1 MTAVASGNL
10 ASEGLRSGS
19 AAGGA
24 NGRRLDS
31 SSAATVALSAA
42 ARTVAGVQM
51 MAEAGLMHS
60 RANSSAAA
68 ANGTARSWTP
78 SSRHV
83 PTASTSTTTVNDP
96 TPPQRSGVGNGAA
109 ASGGGATTGVGYS
122 GSGGG
127 GGVTVGGTVE
137 QSLQPNQ
144 RRWGVGEA
152 GVPGPWSGHVPP
164 APSTGPPA
172 QTGERG
178 VGDRQ
183 LTSEH
188 VEAAQSAGGGGS
200 ADVPSSREG
209 ERERERERDI
219 TRALGR
225 QQLGPPPPH
234 TPRLSVS
241 QRRMTAMGGG
251 GGASGPRPE
260 GETRRNEDG
269 HREEDRNREGFLAE
283 HRSREERRSRD
294 EHRTGTLDPS
304 APAPYLVTAA
314 RDAARSAAAAAVA
327 AGLSA
332 EALGRDA
339 SVRVPCAAPDSEMIE
354 GGYLLAAPGCESSGG
369 GAWDRLW
376 CLKSSFDASF
386 DARLESVDPGSG
398 FGDLHDG
405 QWKVL
410 VLQSHRLQG
419 TLHLMGTR
427 RGCNKCRCDLAE
439 VLVYDSVLPE
449 EEVHQVATHLKCK
462 YRIDPPDP
470 PPAPDEKISKS
481 LLVRRLCSMPQ
492 AAGASVRLDIPKWL
506 ERYGLCFEVVETI
519 AQGRP
524 LPRWFSAEIEPPA
537 HELARESPHRTSSST
552 SSPPLSSLLP
562 PPALSEGGA
571 AGGDAVPRMPPI
583 IRHGPR
589 MMQTVEALFDRNR
602 CGSNA
607 TLDVQRTRVEFSG
620 MATVLLT
627 SPVPPEGVH
636 VMQFEVHGR
645 DQCLVGIASPDCDVE
660 TYLGHRRGGYGFFAA
675 EGTLKIDG
683 DWKGGHGLSKFKR
696 GDRVGVHVDMSR
708 RTLQFS
714 LSRCV
719 PLPSPEAPA
728 AVYIYIYIYYIM

>member
-1 MTAVASGNL
+1 M
-10 ASEGLRSGS
+10 
-19 AAGGA
+19 
-24 NGRRLDS
+24 
-31 SSAATVALSAA
+31 
-42 ARTVAGVQM
+42 
-51 MAEAGLMHS
+51 
-60 RANSSAAA
+60 
-68 ANGTARSWTP
+68 
-78 SSRHV
+78 
-83 PTASTSTTTVNDP
+83 
-96 TPPQRSGVGNGAA
+96 
-109 ASGGGATTGVGYS
+109 
-122 GSGGG
+122 
-127 GGVTVGGTVE
+127 
-137 QSLQPNQ
+137 
-144 RRWGVGEA
+144 
-152 GVPGPWSGHVPP
+152 
-164 APSTGPPA
+164 
-172 QTGERG
+172 
-178 VGDRQ
+178 
-183 LTSEH
+183 
-188 VEAAQSAGGGGS
+188 
-200 ADVPSSREG
+200 
-209 ERERERERDI
+209 
-219 TRALGR
+219 
-225 QQLGPPPPH
+225 
-234 TPRLSVS
+234 
-241 QRRMTAMGGG
+241 
-251 GGASGPRPE
+251 
-260 GETRRNEDG
+260 
-269 HREEDRNREGFLAE
+269 
-283 HRSREERRSRD
+283 
-294 EHRTGTLDPS
+294 DPS

-314 RDAARSAAAAAVA
+314 RDAARSAAAAAA
-327 AGLSA
+327 ASGSSA

-354 GGYLLAAPGCESSGG
+354 GGYLLAAPGCESSSG
-369 GAWDRLW
+369 GAWDRMW
-376 CLKSSFDASF
+376 CLKSSL

-427 RGCNKCRCDLAE
+427 RGYNKCRADLAE

-470 PPAPDEKISKS
+470 TAAPDEKISKS
-481 LLVRRLCSMPQ
+481 LLVRRLCGMPQ

-537 HELARESPHRTSSST
+537 HELARESPHDASSSA

-571 AGGDAVPRMPPI
+571 GGDTVPRVPPI

-589 MMQTVEALFDRNR
+589 MMQTVEALFDPNR

-683 DWKGGHGLSKFKR
+683 DWKGGHGLCKFKR
-696 GDRVGVHVDMSR
+696 GDRVAVHVDMSR

-714 LSRCV
+714 VSRCV
-719 PLPSPEAPA
+719 AQATPEAA
-728 AVYIYIYIYYIM
+728 AAACV